1 MTSDFTRLFKQDFSD
16 LKAAGASWEK
26 MSKDMHDAFDSHRMK
41 VTGPLHASWE
51 GKDAENALRFMEDI
65 ETRIQI
71 TQTESMAIAKVLE
84 TTLQHMEQ
92 AQNDLRAEVNA
103 AEAQHFQI
111 EDDGTVR
118 LPKAWETPQRDE
130 SDETRRKRQDMD
142 AQLQDHQERINRI
155 LDDALAASGEARKA
169 LAELNGEI
177 LDIKNKQMAAESAR
191 DVDKVMDQLG
201 VKGPQIPDNP
211 KDAAEWWKGLDPDQ
225 QREYTTLYPDRIGT
239 TDGLP
244 SDVRDEA
251 NRLRLEQELNVSQKR
266 LIGPLSGGPISGEDR
281 HNLEALKAELDKRD
295 GAPESKRLYLLNH
308 DAGGDGKVVIAMGN
322 PDTADN
328 VAVQVPG
335 TATTMDSTGSQLNRI
350 EKLQRSAESADP
362 TADTAV
368 VYWLDYDAPEV
379 PVTEA
384 WNTEVADSD
393 RAEAGAQDL
402 RDFTHGLRASHE
414 GERANLTVLGHS
426 YGSTTVGAAASDDGG
441 LDADNIAVVGS
452 PGMMVDRADQLNV
465 APGHVYFGQAK
476 DDNINLAQGLTLGAD
491 PTDPDWG
498 GFQFET
504 DTSGHRGYWDD
515 GSESLANQGRI
526 IAGQQPSEH
535 RPFWSGPW

>member
-1 MTSDFTRLFKQDFSD
+1 MTSVFSRLFKQDFSD

-51 GKDAENALRFMEDI
+51 GEDAENALRFMEDI

-84 TTLQHMEQ
+84 TTLQRMEQ
-92 AQNDLRAEVNA
+92 AQRDLRAEVKD
-103 AEAQHFQI
+103 AEAQHFRI

-118 LPKAWETPQRDE
+118 LPKAWETPQKDE
-130 SDETRRKRQDMD
+130 SDETRHERQVMD
-142 AQLQDHQERINRI
+142 AQLQDYQVRINRI
-155 LDDALAASGEARKA
+155 LDEALAASGEARKA
-169 LAELNGEI
+169 LSELNGEI
-177 LDIKNKQMAAESAR
+177 LDIKNKQMAAESAG
-191 DVDKVMDQLG
+191 DVDKVMDRLG
-201 VKGPQIPDNP
+201 VKEPQIPDNS

-225 QREYTTLYPDRIGT
+225 QRQYTTLYPDLIGT

-251 NRLRLEQELNVSQKR
+251 NRLRLEQELNRQQKR
-266 LIGPLSGGPISGEDR
+266 EIGVLSAVEGSDERR
-281 HNLEALKAELDKRD
+281 HNLEVLKAELDKRD
-295 GAPESKRLYLLNH
+295 GAPEDKRLYLLNH
-308 DAGGDGKVVIAMGN
+308 DSGGDGKVVIAMGN

-335 TATTMDSTGSQLNRI
+335 TGTTMDSTNSQLNRI
-350 EKLQRSAESADP
+350 EKLQLSARGADS

-368 VYWLDYDAPEV
+368 VYWLGYDAPEV

-384 WNTEVADSD
+384 WNTEVADDD

-426 YGSTTVGAAASDDGG
+426 YGSTTVGAAASGDGG
-441 LDADNIAVVGS
+441 LDADSIAVVGS
-452 PGMMVDRADQLNV
+452 PGMTVDRADQLNV
-465 APGHVYFGQAK
+465 APGHVYVGQAS
-476 DDNINLAQGLTLGAD
+476 DDNINLAQGLTLGGD
-491 PTDPDWG
+491 PTDADWG
-498 GFQFET
+498 GFRFNT

-515 GSESLANQGRI
+515 CSESLNNQGRI
-526 IAGQQPSEH
+526 IAGRQPSAY
-535 RPFWSGPW
+535 RPWYMPPQ